1 MCLYLSP
8 LVATN
13 PNPLIISGCSMADGW
28 LVAEGCVGVV
38 KAYSEAVSDTVQY
51 VRCVVLVRQ
60 CVVYLLW
67 VFETC
72 TASNLGKSVM
82 HVYFTFLPF

>member
-1 MCLYLSP
+1 
-8 LVATN
+8 
-13 PNPLIISGCSMADGW
+13 MADGW

-60 CVVYLLW
+60 CVVYLLRVFG

-82 HVYFTFLPF
+82 HVYFTFLLF